1 MLFDSLRNSLPKTVI
16 YYQVREAMISLN
28 FSTLMSIGKRW
39 QHSPLSILNTKN
51 EEQVCCDSSS

>member
-28 FSTLMSIGKRW
+28 FFYTHVDRKEVKNIITLSY
-39 QHSPLSILNTKN
+39 
-51 EEQVCCDSSS
+51 